1 MLMLLSLMPSLPAEP
16 VTTYPISQIAQV
28 IRADDGTGT
37 MVDTN
42 ATPFSITGGHPS
54 GANLFHSFEQF
65 SLSSGQVA
73 NFDLDQVPMDIQ
85 NIVGRIIGGSPSR
98 IDGTLQVTGSNA
110 NLFLVNPSGIIF
122 GPTAS
127 LDLRGSFTAST
138 SDRLGSDN
146 WQTNW
151 NSQLFAP
158 PNNPNSVVFTVGAP
172 ATRPGSPPGLSFGSE
187 IHLTNG
193 AFVSGDLTFPGNDI
207 TITGG
212 SITTGHINTASRP
225 GGTVTLVALIGGIS
239 TGNISTQG
247 AVTAEDDGLLRLED
261 GSIRLTSVRDISTGE
276 IEGFKGDSSA
286 PTDTFQFFNG
296 VLLTSTTGGIT
307 VHSIRSGSGGISI
320 SAPLGLFRAE
330 GAVPAALDF
339 QTTNRDQQPRILNLS
354 LQDNPALVTFLEAQ
368 GLTVVDPETNE
379 PYPTTIQVVFPDC
392 SGSFCEVPTSLRVI
406 VDNPSQLS
414 GESLIRVEHRG
425 QSVSAEEISIEGA
438 GSNATP
444 AFVAGPIIAAENPQL
459 WSGNVDSFDPNQPQ
473 QSFILSVS
481 PSFSAL
487 NLTSELPSGVSGTV
501 GGIFI
506 TFSNATVISSIS
518 NRPFVPSTDGNG
530 GGGNGNGGGGNGN
543 GGGGG
548 NGNGGGG
555 NGNGGGGNGNGGG
568 GNGNGGGGNGNGIT
582 QRREISTAQVGAQ
595 SQSEV
600 AVPSSV
606 FGTPLLSISEDART
620 MPCSALE
627 LTLTE
632 DGRYVLS
639 GCAP

>member
-1 MLMLLSLMPSLPAEP
+1 MLLSLMPSLPTEP
-16 VTTYPISQIAQV
+16 VTTYPINQIAQV
-28 IRADDGTGT
+28 IPADDGTGT
-37 MVDTN
+37 VVRIDGNIFNINQGTRQ
-42 ATPFSITGGHPS
+42 
-54 GANLFHSFEQF
+54 GANLFQSFEQF
-65 SLSSGQVA
+65 GLSRGQVA
-73 NFDLDQVPMDIQ
+73 NFQISAEVA
-85 NIVGRIIGGSPSR
+85 NIVGRVVGGDEST
-98 IDGTLQVTGSNA
+98 IDGVIRVSSGSA

-276 IEGFKGDSSA
+276 IEVFKGDSSA

-330 GAVPAALDF
+330 GAVPADLDF

-543 GGGGG
+543 GGGG

-555 NGNGGGGNGNGGG
+555 GNGNSGGGNGNGGG

-582 QRREISTAQVGAQ
+582 QRREISTAQIGAQ

-620 MPCSALE
+620 MPCSASE